1 MASDLLQGR
10 LTMQED
16 IDETIQYLNLD
27 KEKQYRIIVFD
38 FESLADPLTPS
49 LFTRYT
55 DALLNHSNIE
65 FPEKLYVIRQ
75 RKVILIVPAQ
85 QTDIQ
90 RIKEKLRTILK
101 SLSKNSLYSQ
111 IKTYVALSNEVKVKD
126 LPLGYKQAFDTLK
139 FLRLVNDT
147 QLIASYQDIGIYQLF
162 AETGNTESLRR
173 FIPENIWKL
182 KDENIELLKTLRTFI
197 DVNQN
202 YSETADLLYVHP
214 KTVRYR
220 IDKLKEQYHMNFAN
234 PEETLHYSIALR
246 LLDLIELNKP
256 TDFVR

>member
-1 MASDLLQGR
+1 
-10 LTMQED
+10 MQED

-55 DALLNHSNIE
+55 DALLNHSIIE
-65 FPEKLYVIRQ
+65 FPEKLYVTRQ

-173 FIPENIWKL
+173 FIPE
-182 KDENIELLKTLRTFI
+182 LLKTLRTFI